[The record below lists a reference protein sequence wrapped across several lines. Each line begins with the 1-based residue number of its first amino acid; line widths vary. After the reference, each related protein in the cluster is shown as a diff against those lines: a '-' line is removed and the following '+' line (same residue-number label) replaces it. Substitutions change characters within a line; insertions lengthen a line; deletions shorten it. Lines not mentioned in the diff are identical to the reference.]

1 MNHEKTFVIIAAAGK
16 GMRMDTPV
24 RKQYLNMG
32 ALPVLS
38 RTILAFD
45 PVQAVDEIILV
56 IPSSDEAYCRKN
68 VLSPFDFQT
77 PVSLVEGGPKRQDS
91 VFNGLKKVKQK
102 LEPVSQGLVMIHD
115 GVRPFIDA
123 KLIQSCLDCARK
135 RGACIPA
142 IKVAE
147 TLKKVNDNS
156 FIEKTIDRSMVFQ
169 AQTPQTFKFDIIYT
183 AYELSNLHGFI
194 GTDDADLV
202 ERFVQKVSIVNGSK
216 QNIKITTP
224 EDLILGIYWAQQDK
238 K

>member
-1 MNHEKTFVIIAAAGK
+1 MNHKKTFVIIAAAGK
-16 GMRMDTPV
+16 GIRMDTPV

-32 ALPVLS
+32 SLPVLS

-56 IPSSDEAYCRKN
+56 IPSSDESYCREN
-68 VLSPFDFQT
+68 ILSPFDFQT
-77 PVSLVEGGPKRQDS
+77 PVSLVEGGPERQDS
-91 VFNGLKKVKQK
+91 VFNGLKKIKQK
-102 LEPVSQGLVMIHD
+102 LKPGRQGLVMIHD
-115 GVRPFIDA
+115 GVRPFIDG
-123 KLIQSCLDCARK
+123 KLIKSCLDCALK
-135 RGACIPA
+135 LGACIPA
-142 IKVAE
+142 IRVTD

-156 FIEKTIDRSMVFQ
+156 FVEETIDRSMVFQ

-194 GTDDADLV
+194 GTDDAALV
-202 ERFVQKVSIVNGSK
+202 EQFVQKVGIVNGSN

-224 EDLILGIYWAQQDK
+224 ADLILGTYWAQQDK